1 MKEDKLISETIS
13 LLRFPL
19 TMFVVFIHYN
29 MGVRGFSLH
38 GETYGLDAPEW
49 FRWVTA
55 LFSDVL
61 PRTAVPLFYIIS
73 GYLFF
78 RGGLFDT
85 DVYRH
90 KLRTRASTLLVPY
103 LLWNVV
109 AVLVQ
114 LSHRLP
120 FLSTVFPSAHLMEV
134 QLTPLRLFRTFFDN
148 YWNKGILVTPEND
161 GMVSELPY
169 PADVPLWY
177 VRDLMVLVLL
187 APAIWWIVKRAGRWL
202 VVVLG
207 TIWYL
212 RPLLF
217 PMWEEGWGTMLLEAA
232 FFFSCGAF
240 YGIRGLN
247 PLNESCRLWIV
258 ALIYLA
264 LAIADALT
272 KGWEYNIFLHKA
284 GIVLGIVAIFYIAT
298 RLVECGKFGA
308 MASLAGSSFFVFA
321 LHTLVMDDIG
331 KALFSALHL
340 IPSVGTLLLLYFIVP
355 SITIL
360 FCLVMYLALKRI
372 APPLCR
378 LLTGGRCKP
387 E

>member
-1 MKEDKLISETIS
+1 MKEDKIISETIR

-19 TMFVVFIHYN
+19 TVFVVFIHYN

-38 GETYGLDAPEW
+38 GVTYGLDAPEW

-78 RGGLFDT
+78 RGGSFDT
-85 DVYRH
+85 DVYRR

-103 LLWNVV
+103 LLWNVI

-120 FLSTVFPSAHLMEV
+120 FLSSVFPSAHLMEV

-148 YWNKGILVTPEND
+148 YWNKGILITPEND

-169 PADVPLWY
+169 PTDVPLWY

-207 TIWYL
+207 AEIL
-212 RPLLF
+212 RQHYSGTLGEA
-217 PMWEEGWGTMLLEAA
+217 EEQRDQGADRRGYGSDRGEGLVGYVPSDDPDVHHVVELLEQ
-232 FFFSCGAF
+232 
-240 YGIRGLN
+240 
-247 PLNESCRLWIV
+247 
-258 ALIYLA
+258 
-264 LAIADALT
+264 IAQQERNGEAYEQL
-272 KGWEYNIFLHKA
+272 
-284 GIVLGIVAIFYIAT
+284 
-298 RLVECGKFGA
+298 
-308 MASLAGSSFFVFA
+308 
-321 LHTLVMDDIG
+321 
-331 KALFSALHL
+331 
-340 IPSVGTLLLLYFIVP
+340 
-355 SITIL
+355 
-360 FCLVMYLALKRI
+360 
-372 APPLCR
+372 
-378 LLTGGRCKP
+378 
-387 E
+387 

>member
-19 TMFVVFIHYN
+19 TVFVVFIHYN

-38 GETYGLDAPEW
+38 GVTYGLDAPEW

-55 LFSDVL
+55 FFSDVL

-78 RGGLFDT
+78 RGGSFDT

-103 LLWNVV
+103 LLWNVI
-109 AVLVQ
+109 AVFVQ

-120 FLSTVFPSAHLMEV
+120 FLSSVFPSAHLMEV
-134 QLTPLRLFRTFFDN
+134 QLTPLRLFHTFFDN

-169 PADVPLWY
+169 PADGPLWY
-177 VRDLMVLVLL
+177 VRDLMVMVLL
-187 APAIWWIVKRAGRWL
+187 APVVWWLVRRAGRWL
-202 VVVLG
+202 VIVLG
-207 TIWYL
+207 AVWYL

-217 PMWEEGWGTMLLEAA
+217 PMWGDGWGTMLLDAA
-232 FFFSCGAF
+232 FFFSCGTF

-247 PLNESCRLWIV
+247 PLNVTHKLWPV
-258 ALIYLA
+258 VLIYLP

-272 KGWEYNIFLHKA
+272 KGWEYNICIHKA
-284 GIVLGIVAIFYIAT
+284 GIVLGIVAIVRIAT
-298 RLVECGKFGA
+298 YLVETGKARASA
-308 MASLAGSSFFVFA
+308 MLAGSSFLVFA

-331 KALFSALHL
+331 KVLFTVLHL
-340 IPSVGTLLLLYFIVP
+340 PINTGTLLLLYFIVP
-355 SITIL
+355 SMTIL
-360 FCLVMYLALKRI
+360 FCLAVFVALRRL

-378 LLTGGRCKP
+378 LLTGGR
-387 E
+387 

>member
-1 MKEDKLISETIS
+1 MKEDKLLSETIS

-19 TMFVVFIHYN
+19 TVFVVFIHYN
-29 MGVRGFSLH
+29 IGVRGFSLH
-38 GETYGLDAPEW
+38 GVTYGLDAPEW

-78 RGGLFDT
+78 RGGSFDT
-85 DVYRH
+85 DVYRR

-103 LLWNVV
+103 LLWNVI
-109 AVLVQ
+109 AVFVQ

-120 FLSTVFPSAHLMEV
+120 FLSSVFPSAHLMEV
-134 QLTPLRLFRTFFDN
+134 QLTPLRLFRTFFNN

-177 VRDLMVLVLL
+177 VRDLMVMVLL
-187 APAIWWIVKRAGRWL
+187 APVIWWSVRRAGRWL

-207 TIWYL
+207 AIWYL

-217 PMWEEGWGTMLLEAA
+217 PMWEDGWGTMLLDAA
-232 FFFSCGAF
+232 FFFSWGAY
-240 YGIRGLN
+240 YGIRGLS
-247 PLNESCRLWIV
+247 PLNGIHKLWPV
-258 ALIYLA
+258 VLIYLP

-272 KGWEYNIFLHKA
+272 KGWEYNIFIHKA
-284 GIVLGIVAIFYIAT
+284 GILLGIVAIV
-298 RLVECGKFGA
+298 R
-308 MASLAGSSFFVFA
+308 
-321 LHTLVMDDIG
+321 IG
-331 KALFSALHL
+331 DK
-340 IPSVGTLLLLYFIVP
+340 SVKVVIQ
-355 SITIL
+355 
-360 FCLVMYLALKRI
+360 
-372 APPLCR
+372 
-378 LLTGGRCKP
+378 
-387 E
+387 

>member
-19 TMFVVFIHYN
+19 TVFVVFIHYN

-38 GETYGLDAPEW
+38 GVTYGLDAPEW
-49 FRWVTA
+49 FRCLTA
-55 LFSDVL
+55 FFSDVL

-78 RGGLFDT
+78 RGGSFDAG
-85 DVYRH
+85 VYRR

-103 LLWNVV
+103 LLWNVI

-114 LSHRLP
+114 FSHCLP
-120 FLSTVFPSAHLMEV
+120 FLSSVFPNACLMEV

-148 YWNKGILVTPEND
+148 YWNKGILFTPEND

-177 VRDLMVLVLL
+177 VRDLMLMMLL
-187 APAIWWIVKRAGRWL
+187 APVIWWLVKRAGRWL
-202 VVVLG
+202 VVALG
-207 TIWYL
+207 ILWYL
-212 RPLLF
+212 RPVLL
-217 PMWEEGWGTMLLEAA
+217 PMWGDGWGTMLLDAA
-232 FFFSCGAF
+232 FFFSWGAYF
-240 YGIRGLN
+240 GIRGLS
-247 PLNESCRLWIV
+247 PLNESCRLWTV
-258 ALIYLA
+258 ALIYLPI
-264 LAIADALT
+264 AIADALT

-331 KALFSALHL
+331 KVLFTALHL
-340 IPSVGTLLLLYFIVP
+340 TPSDGILLLLYFIVP

-360 FCLVMYLALKRI
+360 FCLTLYLALKRSVPSI
-372 APPLCR
+372 CR
-378 LLTGGRCKP
+378 LLSGGR
-387 E
+387 

>member
-19 TMFVVFIHYN
+19 TVFVVFIHYN

-38 GETYGLDAPEW
+38 GVTYGLDAPEW
-49 FRWVTA
+49 FRCLTA
-55 LFSDVL
+55 FFSDVL

-78 RGGLFDT
+78 RGGSFDAG
-85 DVYRH
+85 VYRR

-103 LLWNVV
+103 LLWNVI

-114 LSHRLP
+114 FSHCLP
-120 FLSTVFPSAHLMEV
+120 FLSSVFPNACLMEV

-161 GMVSELPY
+161 GMVSEFPY

-177 VRDLMVLVLL
+177 VRDLMLMMLL
-187 APAIWWIVKRAGRWL
+187 APVIWWLVKRAGRWL
-202 VVVLG
+202 VVALG
-207 TIWYL
+207 ILWYL
-212 RPLLF
+212 RPVLL
-217 PMWEEGWGTMLLEAA
+217 PMWGDGWGTMLLDAA
-232 FFFSCGAF
+232 FFFSWGAYF
-240 YGIRGLN
+240 GIRGLS
-247 PLNESCRLWIV
+247 PLNESCRLWTV
-258 ALIYLA
+258 ALIYLPI
-264 LAIADALT
+264 AIADALT

-331 KALFSALHL
+331 KVLFTALHL
-340 IPSVGTLLLLYFIVP
+340 TPSDGILLLLYFIVP

-360 FCLVMYLALKRI
+360 FCLTLYLALKRSVPSI
-372 APPLCR
+372 CR
-378 LLTGGRCKP
+378 LLSGGR
-387 E
+387 

>member
-19 TMFVVFIHYN
+19 TVFVVFIHYN

-38 GETYGLDAPEW
+38 GVTYGLDAPEW

-55 LFSDVL
+55 FFSDVL

-78 RGGLFDT
+78 RGGSFDT
-85 DVYRH
+85 DVYRR

-103 LLWNVV
+103 LLWNVI

-134 QLTPLRLFRTFFDN
+134 RLTPLRLFRTFFDN

-177 VRDLMVLVLL
+177 VRDLMVMVLL
-187 APAIWWIVKRAGRWL
+187 APVIWWSVRRAGRWL

-207 TIWYL
+207 AVWYL
-212 RPLLF
+212 RPLLS
-217 PMWEEGWGTMLLEAA
+217 PMWGEGWGTMLLEAA
-232 FFFSCGAF
+232 FFFSWGAY
-240 YGIRGLN
+240 YGN
-247 PLNESCRLWIV
+247 PLKGINKLWPV
-258 ALIYLA
+258 ALIYLP

-272 KGWEYNIFLHKA
+272 KGWEYNIFIHKA
-284 GIVLGIVAIFYIAT
+284 GILLGIVAIFYIST
-298 RLVECGKFGA
+298 YLVEMGKARASA
-308 MASLAGSSFFVFA
+308 MLAGSSFLIFA

-331 KALFSALHL
+331 KLLFTVLHL
-340 IPSVGTLLLLYFIVP
+340 PINIGTLLLLYFIVP

-360 FCLVMYLALKRI
+360 FCLVVYFALRRL
-372 APPLCR
+372 APPLCH
-378 LLTGGRCKP
+378 LLTGGR
-387 E
+387 